1 MTRKGLI
8 HIYTGN
14 GKGKT
19 TAAIG
24 LAIRAVG
31 HGFKVAY
38 VYFHKDP
45 KRWGYGEHKILRK
58 IGVDVFGF
66 ARKHP
71 HFYKKLNPNKVRKE
85 CLKGL
90 RYIEA
95 FYDSNKYDMIIL
107 DEIIISLRDDFL
119 NKEEVMNIMKTKPK
133 GLELVLTGRGAKGE
147 VIRYADLV
155 SKIEKIKHPYDSGVQ
170 RRIGIEY

>member
-8 HIYTGN
+8 HIYTGD

-38 VYFHKDP
+38 IYFHKDP
-45 KRWGYGEHKILRK
+45 KRWGYGEHKVLRT

-71 HFYKKLNPNKVRKE
+71 HFYKKLNPDEVRKE

-90 RYIEA
+90 RFIKSL
-95 FYDSNKYDMIIL
+95 YDDNKYDMIIL
-107 DEIIISLRDDFL
+107 DELMISLRDGFL
-119 NKEEVMNIMKTKPK
+119 KKEEVMNIMKTKPR

-147 VIRYADLV
+147 VVRCADLV

-170 RRIGIEY
+170 RRVGIEY

>member
-45 KRWGYGEHKILRK
+45 NRWGYGEHKILRK
-58 IGVDVFGF
+58 IGVDVSGF
-66 ARKHP
+66 ARQHP
-71 HFYKKLNPNKVRKE
+71 HFYKKLNPNMVRKE

-95 FYDSNKYDMIIL
+95 LYDSNKYDVIIL
-107 DEIIISLRDDFL
+107 DEIIISLRDGFL
-119 NKEEVMNIMKTKPK
+119 DKGEVMKIMKTKPK
-133 GLELVLTGRGAKGE
+133 GLELVLTGRSAKGE
-147 VIRYADLV
+147 VVRCADLV
-155 SKIEKIKHPYDSGVQ
+155 SKTEKIKHPYDSGVQ
-170 RRIGIEY
+170 KRIGIEY